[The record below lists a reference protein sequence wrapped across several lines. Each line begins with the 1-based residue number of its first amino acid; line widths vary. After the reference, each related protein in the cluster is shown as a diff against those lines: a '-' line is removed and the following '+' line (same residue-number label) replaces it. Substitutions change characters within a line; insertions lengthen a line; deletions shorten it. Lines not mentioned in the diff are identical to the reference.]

1 MSPSDHLPS
10 RPPVAPDSAVGS
22 RTFRAGRTGGIA
34 PALAALAGAALLLPG
49 SLAPVREIAPWVL
62 PLGAAC
68 TGAAAGLALLLAWAA
83 YRRSDRPE
91 APLPAPAAVPGMA
104 PGVVSCEAG
113 SGIADAARIAELRAA
128 ARQEARRSAEQS
140 ARSLRDQQIAA
151 MDARTELAGAIVHDM
166 NNTLGAVAGYA
177 DFLTADLPAGSPQAD
192 YADRIL
198 AAVDRGRKGLRRLA
212 MASRAEPVQLRT
224 EPVVRVLNEAAALL
238 RAAPSVPSSLTVLSH
253 PDAPDPRCDAMLL
266 TRTLAGLA
274 EELIEAAG
282 RGADLRLCLS
292 VAPSGAQAVDGSTPG
307 GNAHEREIDGGD
319 GKDGNGE
326 DGNGDGDAVR
336 AGWRMR
342 TLLTPQAGLH
352 TLFEL
357 RIDGRPL
364 ADDVLFA
371 IVDPLL
377 STRARNRRGNE
388 GHDEADAPPAALL
401 TARRHDGGLSLLVH
415 PGEGTA
421 VRLRI
426 PAVPPAQPR
435 PAPVPPKHPVGPVVQ
450 VLVIEADPATGDRLQ
465 TGLERQGCEVSVC
478 DDPRDALDVV
488 ADEPGFFD
496 VVVIGPGLSALTAGA
511 ALVVRLKSL
520 RPDLPCVTFAAE
532 AVVGGDGPADLELP
546 LPLDLPRL
554 GRGVAA
560 LAAGR
565 GERG

>member
-10 RPPVAPDSAVGS
+10 RPPVAPASAAGS

-34 PALAALAGAALLLPG
+34 PALAALAGGALLLSG

-62 PLGAAC
+62 SLAAAC
-68 TGAAAGLALLLAWAA
+68 TGAAGGLALLLAWAA
-83 YRRSDRPE
+83 YRRSGRPE

-104 PGVVSCEAG
+104 PGMVPCEAG
-113 SGIADAARIAELRAA
+113 TGVADAARIAELRAA
-128 ARQEARRSAEQS
+128 ARQA
-140 ARSLRDQQIAA
+140 ARSMRDQQIAA
-151 MDARTELAGAIVHDM
+151 MDARAELAGAIVHDM

-192 YADRIL
+192 YAGRIL

-212 MASRAEPVQLRT
+212 MASRAEPAQLRT

-238 RAAPSVPSSLTVLSH
+238 RAAPSVPSGFTVLSR
-253 PDAPDPRCDAMLL
+253 PDAPNPRCDAMLL

-292 VAPSGAQAVDGSTPG
+292 VAPSGAQAVDGSAPG
-307 GNAHEREIDGGD
+307 GNAHEREVDGGD
-319 GKDGNGE
+319 GKGGDGE
-326 DGNGDGDAVR
+326 DGSGDGDAVR
-336 AGWRMR
+336 AGWRVR

-401 TARRHDGGLSLLVH
+401 TARRHDGGLSLLTH

-435 PAPVPPKHPVGPVVQ
+435 PAPVPPKHPVAPVVQ
-450 VLVIEADPATGDRLQ
+450 VLVIEADPATGDRMQ
-465 TGLERQGCEVSVC
+465 TGLEQQGCEVSVC

-496 VVVIGPGLSALTAGA
+496 VVVIGPGLSTLTAGA

-520 RPDLPCVTFAAE
+520 RPDLPCVTFAA
-532 AVVGGDGPADLELP
+532 AAAAGSGGPADLELP

-565 GERG
+565 GEQR

>member
-1 MSPSDHLPS
+1 MSPSDHPLS
-10 RPPVAPDSAVGS
+10 RPPVAPDSAAGS
-22 RTFRAGRTGGIA
+22 RTLRAGRTGGIA
-34 PALAALAGAALLLPG
+34 SALAALAGAALLLSG

-62 PLGAAC
+62 SLAAAC
-68 TGAAAGLALLLAWAA
+68 TGAAGGLALLLAWAA
-83 YRRSDRPE
+83 YRRSGRLE

-104 PGVVSCEAG
+104 PGMVPCEAG
-113 SGIADAARIAELRAA
+113 TGVADAAWIAELRAA
-128 ARQEARRSAEQS
+128 ARQAART
-140 ARSLRDQQIAA
+140 LRDQQIAA
-151 MDARTELAGAIVHDM
+151 MDARAELAGVIVHDM

-177 DFLTADLPAGSPQAD
+177 DFLAADLPAGSPQAD
-192 YADRIL
+192 YASRIL
-198 AAVDRGRKGLRRLA
+198 VAVDRGRKGLRRLA
-212 MASRAEPVQLRT
+212 MASRAEPAQLRT
-224 EPVVRVLNEAAALL
+224 EPVIRVLNEAAALL
-238 RAAPSVPSSLTVLSH
+238 RAVPSVPFGFTVLSH

-274 EELIEAAG
+274 EELLEAAG
-282 RGADLRLCLS
+282 RGADSRLCLS
-292 VAPSGAQAVDGSTPG
+292 VAPSGAQAVEGPAPG
-307 GNAHEREIDGGD
+307 ANAHEREIDGGD
-319 GKDGNGE
+319 GE

-336 AGWRMR
+336 AGWRVR

-357 RIDGRPL
+357 RVDGPPL
-364 ADDVLFA
+364 ADDALFA

-388 GHDEADAPPAALL
+388 GHDEAGDRPAALL
-401 TARRHDGGLSLLVH
+401 AARRHEGGLSLLTH

-426 PAVPPAQPR
+426 PAIPAAQPR
-435 PAPVPPKHPVGPVVQ
+435 PLAAPPKHPVAPVIQ

-465 TGLERQGCEVSVC
+465 TGLEQQGCEVSVC
-478 DDPRDALDVV
+478 DDPRDALEVV

-520 RPDLPCVTFAAE
+520 RPDLSCVTFAAE
-532 AVVGGDGPADLELP
+532 AVVGSDGPADLELP
-546 LPLDLPRL
+546 LPLDLTRL

-565 GERG
+565 GGRG